1 MTKVEVDFIVVVEH
15 ALKFGYSTY
24 IAIAKFNVGSFYKH
38 TTFPTFQLN
47 STNPLVDID
56 DYLLTFIPMSVGWG
70 VEGIDLFPD
79 KISWVLVL
87 VLVLVPACTKVV
99 AVNQASGRV
108 VTATKCPVF
117 LMPISLPLS
126 VAVPRFIIM
135 RIVKA
140 PVFSKPSFS
149 PSFVRAIALMPL
161 LDVTSIMVSV
171 SNMI

>member
-87 VLVLVPACTKVV
+87 VLVLVPAFTKVV

-126 VAVPRFIIM
+126 VAVPRLIIM
-135 RIVKA
+135 RIIKA
-140 PVFSKPSFS
+140 PVLSKPSFS
-149 PSFVRAIALMPL
+149 PPFVRAIAVMPL
-161 LDVTSIMVSV
+161 FDVTSITVFV

>member
-1 MTKVEVDFIVVVEH
+1 
-15 ALKFGYSTY
+15 
-24 IAIAKFNVGSFYKH
+24 
-38 TTFPTFQLN
+38 
-47 STNPLVDID
+47 
-56 DYLLTFIPMSVGWG
+56 MSVGWG
-70 VEGIDLFPD
+70 VEGIDLFPG
-79 KISWVLVL
+79 KITW
-87 VLVLVPACTKVV
+87 VLVLVPAGTKVV